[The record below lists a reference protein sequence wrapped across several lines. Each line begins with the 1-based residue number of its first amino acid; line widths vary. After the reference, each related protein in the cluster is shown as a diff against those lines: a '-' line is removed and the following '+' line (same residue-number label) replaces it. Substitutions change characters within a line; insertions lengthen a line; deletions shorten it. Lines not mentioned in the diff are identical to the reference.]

1 MKKKTDAAGKY
12 TRPAAGPGGSGPGIS
27 SGPYGG
33 AQQLPALQ
41 TIPFQPLQIQQ
52 EPMQPLPLAPG
63 CERGAS
69 RGTKE
74 RTPADPAGICGA
86 TFEQS
91 ENGVASTLPPAGATT
106 GQPGFAAGEMRPNGS
121 KGRGFAVGA
130 PARRSRDG
138 NGKTAVRGGE
148 AMAAKRTTA
157 QGGFAQRNAARDFA
171 RQTQKVG
178 PVTGQRGFTAGEMRP
193 NSDKRRIFRRRF
205 L

>member
-1 MKKKTDAAGKY
+1 MKKKKQKKTDAAGKY

-121 KGRGFAVGA
+121 KGRGGNGSRVWEKRKA
-130 PARRSRDG
+130 PAFAGPITESADG
-138 NGKTAVRGGE
+138 
-148 AMAAKRTTA
+148 
-157 QGGFAQRNAARDFA
+157 
-171 RQTQKVG
+171 
-178 PVTGQRGFTAGEMRP
+178 VT
-193 NSDKRRIFRRRF
+193 F
-205 L
+205 LVLRK